1 MVDWMEARIETARLL
16 GSDPSLVLHGG
27 GNTSVKGPAVTPLG
41 TVEALYMKASGHD
54 LATIGA
60 EGHPA
65 LDLERLRQ
73 ALILEQMSDEAML
86 DHVRACIL
94 SHAAPMTSLETLV
107 HAAIPARYVDHSHA
121 GAILALTNR
130 EGGEDLAREA
140 LGPGTIVLPYV
151 LPGFD
156 LARAVAAAW
165 YPEATAIVLAHHG
178 LITWGDTARE
188 SYQRHLDCVARAEAF
203 LDGRGEDA
211 LAGGGTEEEV
221 ARRRLVSLAPW
232 LRGLLSEPGDADRAS
247 RPSIL
252 RSRTDAEVL
261 ALVGVPELGEGAVI
275 TTDHLIRTGP
285 RFASVPEPAWDDDER
300 LPVQLA
306 LAFDRWREE
315 YAAYLAAHD
324 MPEGL
329 APIHHHPRVLIL
341 PGLGII
347 AAGQTVEDADIA
359 LDIAVHTLAVR
370 ARIRLSGGVP
380 RDLTHEH
387 LFAMEYRPIQHA
399 KLRPSSKPL
408 QGRVALITGTAGAI
422 GAGIAEVLLQQGAAV
437 AATDLPGARLDGLE
451 SDLKARYGARVAAI
465 PLDVT
470 DEASVTAGFDAA
482 VAAFGGVDLVVP
494 NAGIALVRR
503 LEDMGLDEFRRLE
516 KVNIEGTLLTLRQ
529 AARHFRF
536 MGIGGDVVLVS
547 TKNVFCPGAGFGA
560 YSSTKAGAHQLA
572 RIAVLELAGLDVR
585 VNMVSPDAV
594 FSHGEHRSALWEMV
608 GPDRMKARGL
618 DQEGLEAYYQN
629 RNLLKA
635 KVLARHVGNA
645 VLYFATRQSPTTGA
659 TIPVDGGLPDSTP
672 R

>member
-1 MVDWMEARIETARLL
+1 MASWLEARIETARLL
-16 GSDPSLVLHGG
+16 GSDPALVLHGG
-27 GNTSVKGPAVTPLG
+27 GNTSVKGPADTPLG
-41 TVEALYMKASGHD
+41 TIDALYMKASGHD

-65 LDLERLRQ
+65 LDLQRLRQ
-73 ALILEQMSDEAML
+73 ALSLEQMSDEAML

-94 SHAAPMTSLETLV
+94 SHTAPMTSLETLV
-107 HAAIPARYVDHSHA
+107 HAAIGARYVDHSHA

-140 LGPGTIVLPYV
+140 LGRGAIVLPYV

-156 LARAVAAAW
+156 LARAVADAW
-165 YPEATAIVLAHHG
+165 REDATCMVLAHHG
-178 LITWGDTARE
+178 LITWGETAQE
-188 SYQRHLDCVARAEAF
+188 SYQRHLDCLAAASAF
-203 LDGRGEDA
+203 LDARDQGPQPGEW
-211 LAGGGTEEEV
+211 TEAEE
-221 ARRRLVSLAPW
+221 ARAHLVSLAPW
-232 LRGLLSEPGDADRAS
+232 LRGKLSRPGDTDRAW
-247 RPSIL
+247 RPPVL
-252 RSRTDAEVL
+252 RARTDKATLTL
-261 ALVGVPELGEGAVI
+261 AGSGELFEGAVV

-285 RFASVPEPAWDDDER
+285 RFAWVQAPMWEDEDYLR
-300 LPVQLA
+300 EQVA
-306 LAFDRWREE
+306 RAIDTWREG
-315 YAAYLAAHD
+315 YAAYLSAHE

-329 APIHHHPRVLIL
+329 SPIHASPRVLVL
-341 PGLGII
+341 PGLGVI
-347 AAGQTVEDADIA
+347 AAGDTVEDADID
-359 LDIAVHTLAVR
+359 LDIAVHTLEVR
-370 ARIRLSGGVP
+370 ARIRLTGGTP
-380 RDLTHEH
+380 RDLSDAH
-387 LFAMEYRPIQHA
+387 LFEMEYRPIQHA
-399 KLRPSSKPL
+399 KLRPSARPL
-408 QGRVALITGTAGAI
+408 EGRVALITGTAGAI
-422 GAGIAEVLLQQGAAV
+422 GAGIAEVLLKNGACV
-437 AATDLPGARLDGLE
+437 AATDLPGERLDALE
-451 SDLKARYGARVAAI
+451 ADLRSRYGERVAAI

-470 DEASVTAGFDAA
+470 DEESMAAGFEAA

-494 NAGIALVRR
+494 NAGIALVRK

-529 AARHFRF
+529 SARHFRA

-572 RIAVLELAGLDVR
+572 RIAVLELAGHDVR

-618 DQEGLEAYYQN
+618 DQAGLEAYYQN